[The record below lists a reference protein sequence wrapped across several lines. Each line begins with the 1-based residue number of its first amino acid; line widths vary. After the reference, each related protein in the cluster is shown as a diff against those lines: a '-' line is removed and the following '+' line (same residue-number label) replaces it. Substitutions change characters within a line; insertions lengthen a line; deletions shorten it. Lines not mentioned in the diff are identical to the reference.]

1 MKPNLKTPKGI
12 PLSTPRK
19 LQTLRG
25 FRDFL
30 PQEARKRQYVLSK
43 IVEVFEYYGFDPLE
57 TPTLEYQEVLL
68 GKYGAEADKLVFK
81 FEDEGGRKVA
91 LRYDQTVPTARVLAQ
106 YGQDLPLPF
115 KRYQIQS
122 AFRAEK
128 PQKGRF
134 REFLQCDID
143 IVGAPP
149 PLPDA
154 EILAVMFAV
163 YKNLGVNKLTIK
175 LNDRKDLFSLLA
187 KAGVPEKLELRAT
200 QIIDKLDKL
209 PEESVGQILAEA
221 TSPDIAAHVLKL
233 LKDNPSPSPELEE
246 ITQKAFKL
254 GVDADSIVYSPYLAR
269 GLDYY
274 TGIIMEGLIEGYQA
288 GSVFGGGRFDNL
300 IGQLS
305 GGKVDLPAVGV
316 SIGIDRTV
324 EALDSLKLLPQTKT
338 AAQVLV
344 SVFDQSLA
352 DESLAL
358 AVSLRNQGIRVE
370 LYPSMS
376 TKLDKQ
382 LKFADKKGIPFVIII
397 GEKEAQEKT
406 ATLKNMHTGDQRT
419 LPLDKL
425 ASVIK
430 S

>member
-1 MKPNLKTPKGI
+1 MDQT
-12 PLSTPRK
+12 K
-19 LQTLRG
+19 LQTLKG

-30 PQEARKRQYVLSK
+30 PQEARKRQYAIAK

-57 TPTLEYQEVLL
+57 TPTLEYQGVLL

-91 LRYDQTVPTARVLAQ
+91 LRYDQTVPVARVLAQ
-106 YGQDLPLPF
+106 YGQELPMPF

-143 IVGAPP
+143 IVGANP

-154 EILAVMFAV
+154 EILAVLFNV
-163 YKNLGVNKLTIK
+163 YQNLGVKNFKIK
-175 LNDRKDLFSLLA
+175 INDRKDLFALLA
-187 KAGVPEKLELRAT
+187 KAGVPKDKELRAT
-200 QIIDKLDKL
+200 QIIDKLDKAGDEKVRAML
-209 PEESVGQILAEA
+209 SQA
-221 TSPDIAAHVLKL
+221 TNPDVASSVLKL
-233 LKDNPSPSPELEE
+233 LSNNPTPSPELEA
-246 ITQKAFKL
+246 ISGKAFKL
-254 GVDADSIVYSPYLAR
+254 GVPEDCLTFSPYLAR

-274 TGIIMEGLIEGYQA
+274 TGLIMEGVIDGYEG
-288 GSVFGGGRFDNL
+288 GSVFGGGRFDQL

-324 EALDSLKLLPQTKT
+324 AALDSLKLLPESKT

-344 SVFDQSLA
+344 TIFDSELA
-352 DESLAL
+352 DASLAL
-358 AVSLRNQGIRVE
+358 ATTLRDNGLKVE
-370 LYPSMS
+370 LYPSLS

-382 LKFADKKGIPFVIII
+382 LKFADKKGIPFVLII
-397 GEKEAQEKT
+397 GAKEAQTKT
-406 ATLKNMHTGDQRT
+406 ATLKNMASGDQQT

-425 ASVIK
+425 ADVIK